1 MRLAPRLLLIAA
13 VGVVLGVAVELL
25 WPGRGA
31 AGLVAL
37 GAGVVAGEL
46 LVLRPPDRAALPC
59 SYAVFLVLVRAG
71 SAWEFAAVVLVA
83 EAAAL
88 VAREPEP
95 LRQNLRR
102 SLVSALAAFAAWGVY
117 SGVHAA
123 FGTSTTT
130 AVLSALAA
138 AAVAEIAVDDL
149 MNFLATR
156 KLPDPVAGRS
166 ADLALIASGVLMS
179 FGYAGT
185 DAHAGI
191 GLWGPVLLS
200 IPLLAAWYSFVR
212 LESIRHTYEQTIAA
226 LAIVPELAEVSE
238 PGHAARVADLSVRVG
253 TELGLSRQDLEFLRA
268 AASLH
273 HLGHLCLDDE
283 STLGRPIEADEI
295 AERGA
300 EMLRQTEY
308 LAPAGDFLAVDSQL
322 VGGQILRLTSAYD
335 DITRGNPALARTAI
349 ERLALVPGQF
359 DDPRVLL
366 TLERVVVGT
375 GVG

>member
-1 MRLAPRLLLIAA
+1 MRLAPRVLLIAA
-13 VGVVLGVAVELL
+13 VGVVLGVAAELL

-31 AGLVAL
+31 AGLIAL
-37 GAGVVAGEL
+37 GAAVVAGEL

-88 VAREPEP
+88 VSREPEP

-102 SLVSALAAFAAWGVY
+102 SFVSVLAAFAAWGVY
-117 SGVHAA
+117 SAVHAA

-130 AVLSALAA
+130 AVLTALAA
-138 AAVAEIAVDDL
+138 AAVAEIVVDDL
-149 MNFLATR
+149 MTFVSTR
-156 KLPDPVAGRS
+156 RLPDPVAGRS
-166 ADLALIASGVLMS
+166 VDLALIASGVLMA

-185 DAHAGI
+185 DVHGGL
-191 GLWGPVLLS
+191 GLWGPLLLS

-212 LESIRHTYEQTIAA
+212 LEAIRHTYEQTIAA
-226 LAIVPELAEVSE
+226 LAIVPELADVSE

-253 TELGLSRQDLEFLRA
+253 TELGLSRQDLDFLRA

-283 STLGRPIEADEI
+283 STTGRAIEPDEVADKS
-295 AERGA
+295 A

-308 LAPAGDFLAVDSQL
+308 LAPAGDFLAADSQL

-366 TLERVVVGT
+366 TLERVVAAASSR
-375 GVG
+375 